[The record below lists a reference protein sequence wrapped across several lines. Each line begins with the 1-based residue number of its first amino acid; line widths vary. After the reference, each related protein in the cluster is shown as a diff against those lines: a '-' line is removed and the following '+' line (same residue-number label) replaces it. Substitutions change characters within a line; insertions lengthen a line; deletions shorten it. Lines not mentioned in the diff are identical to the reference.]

1 MFNNFSPD
9 YKKILLSAE
18 EVVKSYTFTEVTPE
32 DVFYQIMKIKS
43 GPIFEIFSSYGI
55 NEKIATDVLSN
66 KQFHLSEEARK

>member
-18 EVVKSYTFTEVTPE
+18 ETVKSSGFKEVTAE
-32 DVFYQIMKIKS
+32 DTFYQIMKLKS

-55 NEKIATDVLSN
+55 NEKIASDVLSH
-66 KQFHLSEEARK
+66 KQFHLSE